1 MSETDGACARFAFLH
16 ATRSLGHARLLS
28 PVTEPPQAWRDHDE
42 EFRFSRIA
50 DLDSVLYSFCSNG
63 GSAGLEGL
71 SKEGAMK
78 THPKREEM
86 SLKPVGF
93 ALAAVVAGLGAGKAQ
108 AVESHP
114 RAPLEPANQV
124 KTYVVD
130 PTNHAG
136 FEEDPNMVV
145 GPSEPVEP
153 LRKR

>member
-1 MSETDGACARFAFLH
+1 
-16 ATRSLGHARLLS
+16 
-28 PVTEPPQAWRDHDE
+28 VTEPPQAWRDHDE
-42 EFRFSRIA
+42 EFRFRRIA
-50 DLDSVLYSFCSNG
+50 VPDSVLYSFCSNG

-93 ALAAVVAGLGAGKAQ
+93 ALAAVVAGLGAGRAQ
-108 AVESHP
+108 AVESQP
-114 RAPLEPANQV
+114 RVPLEPANQS
-124 KTYVVD
+124 KTYAID
-130 PTNHAG
+130 PTNHPG